1 MRRIIILAA
10 LAVFSV
16 AACNRDVDT
25 DIEALYQR
33 IRDLETNYSKVN
45 ENVVALE
52 EIVEAMQHNAEVV
65 SFSKILDAGKV
76 VGYTVTFRE
85 EGKPEQ
91 TVTVYDSLVNVSVG
105 ELDGKYYW
113 MVGGNWLTDDSGNKI
128 EACKGAVVPEFRITN
143 GVIEVSLDDGI
154 SWKAV
159 GEVGQPVVDNVIDSE
174 DEVTFVLAGGTNIT
188 LKKYR
193 ELSLALSTT
202 SLTMAAGGGRSVTY
216 TINGGSADA
225 SVIVYA
231 KDGWKASVVATD
243 ATKGYIQVDSPSEAS
258 QSQVL
263 VFVSDSG
270 RSVVASISVVS
281 TK

>member
-1 MRRIIILAA
+1 VTLCILCAVSCNKYDDEIAA
-10 LAVFSV
+10 LQ
-16 AACNRDVDT
+16 RQID
-25 DIEALYQR
+25 ALV
-33 IRDLETNYSKVN
+33 TANSKVN
-45 ENVVALE
+45 DNVTALQQL
-52 EIVEAMQHNAEVV
+52 VEALQAAAEVT
-65 SFSKILDAGKV
+65 SFSKIMEGGKV
-76 VGYTVTFRE
+76 VGYNVTFRE

-91 TVTVYDSLVNVSVG
+91 TVTVYDSPANVSVG
-105 ELDGKYYW
+105 EQDGKYYW

-159 GEVGQPVVDNVIDSE
+159 GEVGQPVVDDVIDSE

>member
-1 MRRIIILAA
+1 MKRFFILAA
-10 LAVFSV
+10 LCLLCTVSCKKYDDEIAELQRQIDALVTANSRVNDNV
-16 AACNRDVDT
+16 AA
-25 DIEALYQR
+25 
-33 IRDLETNYSKVN
+33 LEK
-45 ENVVALE
+45 L
-52 EIVEAMQHNAEVV
+52 VEAIQHNAEVTT
-65 SFSKILDAGKV
+65 FTKIVEGGKV
-76 VGYTVTFRE
+76 VGYTVTFKE

-91 TVTVYDSLVNVSVG
+91 TVTVYDSPVNVSVG

-193 ELSLALSTT
+193 ELSLALSST
-202 SLTMAAGGGRSVTY
+202 SLTMAAGGGRSVSY
-216 TINGGSADA
+216 TITGGSEAAD
-225 SVIVYA
+225 VIVYA

-243 ATKGYIQVDSPSEAS
+243 ATRGYIKIDSPSEAS